1 MRLSNIGDAL
11 LLCLVLSS
19 LNSAWAGELSGKV
32 IGVSDGDTIT
42 VLSDGQAE
50 KIRLADIDC
59 PEKKQPFGQK
69 AKQYCSNL
77 CFGKSVVV
85 SYASRDR
92 YKRIV
97 GRARLPNG
105 SVLNEELVKAGMAW
119 CYVKYCKIPLMF
131 ELERQAKQS
140 RLGLWRDDNP
150 TPPWL
155 WREQSRAQAKPTIQ
169 KQLLKSFGL

>member
-1 MRLSNIGDAL
+1 MGKTVAL
-11 LLCLVLSS
+11 FSLLSS
-19 LNSAWAGELSGKV
+19 LNCAWASELTGNV

-42 VLSDGQAE
+42 VLSNGQSE

-69 AKQYCSNL
+69 AKQYCSDL
-77 CFGKSVVV
+77 CFGKLVVV
-85 SYASRDR
+85 SYASKDK

-97 GRARLPNG
+97 GRAKLPNG
-105 SVLNEELVKAGMAW
+105 SVLNEELVRAGMAW
-119 CYVKYCKIPLMF
+119 CYVKYCKIPLMY
-131 ELERQAKQS
+131 ELERQAKES
-140 RLGLWRDDNP
+140 RLGLWMDANP